1 MFKLKTFC
9 LSLALVSAITLL
21 PRCSWAGPGDYALLL
36 KGGPSFNIQD
46 WHDQVRLGGEFDYDL
61 GYSMGVGLLSLFGVS
76 SKFRF
81 QLIPNFRYDVIY
93 IGPAAFYGVF
103 GAGYAVYSK
112 KNAMDLRFG
121 AGIMLPL
128 GDKFEVN
135 SDANLFVTPIGTP
148 GTPVT
153 FDWLLAFGFRF
164 H

>member
-9 LSLALVSAITLL
+9 LSLALASVITFL
-21 PRCSWAGPGDYALLL
+21 PRNASAGPGDYTLRL

-46 WHDQVRLGGEFDYDL
+46 WVNQVRLGAEFDYDL
-61 GYSMGVGLLSLFGVS
+61 GYSMGVSLLSLFGVS
-76 SKFRF
+76 NKFRF
-81 QLIPNFRYDVIY
+81 QLIPNFRYDVVY
-93 IGPAAFYGVF
+93 IGPAAIYGVF
-103 GAGYAVYSK
+103 GAGYAVYQK
-112 KNAMDLRFG
+112 QNAMDMRFG
-121 AGIMLPL
+121 AGMTLPL

-135 SDANLFVTPIGTP
+135 SDANLFVTPLGTS